1 MTTHGTAIKL
11 SRMTTLATFQ
21 ATNPREINWKSYTVK
36 KLNNVTNFF
45 TNRARNFYYG
55 CGLGIKRVCYVAL
68 FISVLQLVKGKASEN
83 TNSIDNHDYTPFF
96 TAYIGALEEV
106 LFRGIVQN
114 CIYGI
119 STRVFNK
126 LDLINVEP
134 KAYYTAV
141 IPTSFL
147 FGLYHLSNPKPSFI
161 VTALT
166 TLDGFQYGR
175 ASHCD
180 GLDKAMWAHATY
192 NYIAGWVN
200 LVIRAYTIRK

>member
-1 MTTHGTAIKL
+1 MTTHGTAIK
-11 SRMTTLATFQ
+11 SSKMTPLATFE
-21 ATNPREINWKSYTVK
+21 ATNPTKINWKSYTAR
-36 KLNNVTNFF
+36 KLNNVATFF
-45 TNRARNFYYG
+45 TNRVRNFYYG
-55 CGLGIKRVCYVAL
+55 CGLGLKQVCHVAL
-68 FISVLQLVKGKASEN
+68 VISVLQLAKDKASEN
-83 TNSIDNHDYTPFF
+83 TNTIDDHDYNPFF
-96 TAYIGALEEV
+96 DAYIGALEEV

-114 CIYGI
+114 CVYGI

-126 LDLINVEP
+126 LDLINVET

-147 FGLYHLSNPKPSFI
+147 FGLSHLSNHKPPFI
-161 VTALT
+161 VTTLT
-166 TLDGFQYGR
+166 TLSGFQFGR

-200 LVIRAYTIRK
+200 LLIRAYTTRK

>member
-1 MTTHGTAIKL
+1 MTTHGTAIKS
-11 SRMTTLATFQ
+11 SRMTPLATFE
-21 ATNPREINWKSYTVK
+21 ATNTTETNWKSYTVK
-36 KLNNVTNFF
+36 KLNNVATFF
-45 TNRARNFYYG
+45 TNRVRNFYYG
-55 CGLGIKRVCYVAL
+55 CGLGLKQVCHVAL
-68 FISVLQLVKGKASEN
+68 VISVLQLAKGKASEN
-83 TNSIDNHDYTPFF
+83 TNTIDNYDYTPFF

-119 STRVFNK
+119 NTKVFSK
-126 LDLINVEP
+126 LDFINVET

-147 FGLYHLSNPKPSFI
+147 FGLSHLSNPKPSFI

-166 TLDGFQYGR
+166 TLSGFQYGR
-175 ASHCD
+175 ISHCD

-200 LVIRAYTIRK
+200 LAIR